1 MKELNIR
8 ELQDRL
14 DAIAIK
20 EENEFDREESKKLQ
34 AISKLRPEVK
44 VSMVAPALEKLL
56 AEYQKDIE
64 AYNNERAEVEA
75 ELKAKGM
82 SDKEIE
88 DDIFNGDY
96 DFHYYDIDALEDKF
110 NALDELLKKPDEDGN
125 SIVGVMY
132 SGPSDTSSREDFGR
146 EIKSAIKQD
155 HPEVYDK
162 LFMYDVGESQIK
174 EQVLDESPAG
184 DALQSAYDK
193 VYNFV
198 GEYDDAALEYL
209 NDNAPIFSEMFD
221 KYDGE
226 FDVMASNLDADT
238 LQQVMDELN
247 DVAFDLESGVLESKT
262 EEQELEEFKSLIGR
276 TGGVMGFKN

>member
-8 ELQDRL
+8 EIQDRL
-14 DAIAIK
+14 DAI
-20 EENEFDREESKKLQ
+20 S
-34 AISKLRPEVK
+34 
-44 VSMVAPALEKLL
+44 EKR
-56 AEYQKDIE
+56 KPKI
-64 AYNNERAEVEA
+64 
-75 ELKAKGM
+75 
-82 SDKEIE
+82 
-88 DDIFNGDY
+88 
-96 DFHYYDIDALEDKF
+96 
-110 NALDELLKKPDEDGN
+110 KKPDNLTTAIEEIPSGGFNYDNMEDIGFLYDN
-125 SIVGVMY
+125 IQDGLYGDDFADYADKIHSDLYTILDLYKKAAEQQADREVPSSPSSPGV
-132 SGPSDTSSREDFGR
+132 PIPA
-146 EIKSAIKQD
+146 EIGQQIEAIKAN
-155 HPEVYDK
+155 
-162 LFMYDVGESQIK
+162 IK
-174 EQVLDESPAG
+174 ASNPNIDSAMFKFEDSMNESPAG

-209 NDNAPIFSEMFD
+209 NDNAPVFSEMFD

-247 DVAFDLESGVLESKT
+247 DVAFDLESGVLESKS

>member
-14 DAIAIK
+14 DAIAI
-20 EENEFDREESKKLQ
+20 EEANEFDQIEDKKLELIKKSRQ
-34 AISKLRPEVK
+34 EVT
-44 VSMVAPALEKLL
+44 VSMVAPALENLL

-64 AYNNERAEVEA
+64 AYNNERADVEA
-75 ELKAKGM
+75 ELKAQGM

-96 DFHYYDIDALEDKF
+96 DFQYYDIDALEDKF
-110 NALDELLKKPDEDGN
+110 NALQGLLKKPNADGN

-132 SGPSDTSSREDFGR
+132 SGPQDTSSREDFGR
-146 EIKSAIKQD
+146 EIKYSIKQD

-174 EQVLDESPAG
+174 DQVIDESPAG

>member
-14 DAIAIK
+14 DAI
-20 EENEFDREESKKLQ
+20 S
-34 AISKLRPEVK
+34 
-44 VSMVAPALEKLL
+44 EKR
-56 AEYQKDIE
+56 KPKI
-64 AYNNERAEVEA
+64 
-75 ELKAKGM
+75 
-82 SDKEIE
+82 
-88 DDIFNGDY
+88 
-96 DFHYYDIDALEDKF
+96 
-110 NALDELLKKPDEDGN
+110 KKPDNLTTAIEEIPSGGFNYDNMEDIGFLYDN
-125 SIVGVMY
+125 IQDGLYGDDFADYADIIHSDLYAILDLYKKAAEQQADREVPSSPSSPGVPIPAEIGQQIEALKANMKASISNIDSAMFNF
-132 SGPSDTSSREDFGR
+132 EDS
-146 EIKSAIKQD
+146 I
-155 HPEVYDK
+155 
-162 LFMYDVGESQIK
+162 ESK
-174 EQVLDESPAG
+174 TEDQVIDESPAG